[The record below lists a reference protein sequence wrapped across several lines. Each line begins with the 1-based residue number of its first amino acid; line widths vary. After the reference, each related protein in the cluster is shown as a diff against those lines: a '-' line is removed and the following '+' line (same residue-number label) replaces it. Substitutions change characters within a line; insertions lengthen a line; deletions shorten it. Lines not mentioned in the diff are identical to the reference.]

1 MKIEKLKALKKKVQ
15 NSDKE
20 ELEEIFEDI
29 MIENK
34 GKRAR
39 IKKAMKVDEE
49 GNITKEKVWK
59 SSNKGM
65 VYPDDLKLYDAVIEI
80 DSSPTLTY
88 EEIKEKALF
97 WIEKEIGT
105 LKN

>member
-1 MKIEKLKALKKKVQ
+1 
-15 NSDKE
+15 
-20 ELEEIFEDI
+20 

-49 GNITKEKVWK
+49 GNIIKKKVWK

-80 DSSPTLTY
+80 DASPTLTY
-88 EEIKEKALF
+88 EEIKKKALF

>member
-1 MKIEKLKALKKKVQ
+1 M
-15 NSDKE
+15 
-20 ELEEIFEDI
+20 FEDI
-29 MIENK
+29 MRENK

-39 IKKAMKVDEE
+39 IIKAMELDEE
-49 GNITKEKVWK
+49 GNITKKKVWK

-80 DSSPTLTY
+80 DSSPTLSY
-88 EEIKEKALF
+88 EEIKRKALF

-105 LKN
+105 LES